1 MGRITYKMKDY
12 SKQYLQSKGFRY
24 NRTLSDSSEEIYT
37 YRFPLISYN
46 KITTI
51 ECEISVSITTGMVNI
66 NVINSSTREL
76 YASYYNREYGNFEI
90 VKLIDTKISK
100 KIKELGIEM
109 A

>member
-1 MGRITYKMKDY
+1 MDRITYKMKDY
-12 SKQYLQSKGFRY
+12 SKQHLQSKGFRY

-37 YRFPLISYN
+37 YRFSLISYN
-46 KITTI
+46 KTTTI

-90 VKLIDTKISK
+90 VKLMDTKISK

>member
-1 MGRITYKMKDY
+1 MDGLTYKMKDY

-46 KITTI
+46 KTTTI

-90 VKLIDTKISK
+90 VKLMDTKLVK
-100 KIKELGIEM
+100 K
-109 A
+109 